1 MINSTEKFIPS
12 SLSSRK
18 LKALINDADHHG
30 LQEEELEAAV
40 AELAKR
46 RNHLENY
53 LPKSDRN
60 SN

>member
-1 MINSTEKFIPS
+1 MINSREKFIPS

-18 LKALINDADHHG
+18 LKALINDSVNHS

-46 RNHLENY
+46 RSHLGNY
-53 LPKSDRN
+53 LS
-60 SN
+60 

>member
-18 LKALINDADHHG
+18 LKALINDADNHS

-46 RNHLENY
+46 RSQLENY